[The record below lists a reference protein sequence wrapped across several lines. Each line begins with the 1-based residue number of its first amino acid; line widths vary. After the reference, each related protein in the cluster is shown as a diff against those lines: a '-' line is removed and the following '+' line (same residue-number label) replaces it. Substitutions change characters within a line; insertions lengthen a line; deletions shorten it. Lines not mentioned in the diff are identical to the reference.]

1 MIPIYDTYDINGIY
15 SIGTVTVSLNVLQ
28 VLLEFQLHDHSTN
41 SIAFDSYEYFKHSK

>member
-28 VLLEFQLHDHSTN
+28 LEFQLHDHSTN